1 LISEGKSLEFIEK
14 LLFILSKQNKSATIQ
29 MKIDGSIA
37 IEKIAQSLLKFPE
50 EFKTL
55 TNFVN

>member
-1 LISEGKSLEFIEK
+1 
-14 LLFILSKQNKSATIQ
+14 